1 MLSIHAEHGG
11 GNNSTFACRV
21 ATSSGTDPYAAYT
34 TAINSLKG
42 SRHGGANIK
51 VVQMLDC
58 IKENVK
64 NWGNRGEVADFITK
78 ILKKEAGDG
87 SGLIYGMGHAVY
99 TLSDPR
105 AVILKRKA
113 FEMAKGK
120 EIEAEFQ
127 LLSLIE
133 ELTPILMKEVRG
145 VDKAMCA
152 NVDMYSGLVYR
163 MLGIP
168 DELFTPL
175 FASARMVGW
184 AAHRMEELL
193 TGKRIIRPAYK
204 PITKV
209 KPSVMRPKGLIRLLL
224 TGCLLLLLSGCTFG
238 ATVDALL
245 TPPHLRGEQEQIYQ
259 ALENAVGNRITLQY
273 PRSGDHLSAVMISDL
288 DGDGQDEAAV
298 FYRKES
304 SLSTEN
310 ALRLNL
316 LDQADGTWMSVCD
329 LPAEGAEVDR
339 GFTADIGGRQRLIIG
354 YSQVDQSDKALVVYN
369 YEGGTLAKSFTVSYS
384 SFDVADLDGDDQ
396 SELLIL
402 KAAEGEHAA
411 EAAVYVPDEQDH
423 YTRYSLTLQGKT
435 TEYSQVLCGN
445 TQGKQTAIYLDGIVG
460 ATTMQTE
467 VLQFDGKKL
476 SYLVPTGSDAV
487 STIRPT
493 GWLTMDIDQDDI
505 PEIPVQGLFPG
516 YQDTDS
522 DLIRMTRWMTVT
534 KDGTLQEEERGYY
547 SLGDG
552 YAFLLPPNWQTEVTV
567 QNDNL
572 TGDLVFYHY
581 MGDRAA
587 EMPELMRIS
596 VATDT
601 ANRDSRLEEGYQL
614 LYSRGNAYYFIK
626 VPEDSTDERARTV
639 GDLLGYF
646 VFLS

>member
-64 NWGNRGEVADFITK
+64 NWSNRGEVADFITK

-209 KPSVMRPKGLIRLLL
+209 KPYIPL
-224 TGCLLLLLSGCTFG
+224 C
-238 ATVDALL
+238 D
-245 TPPHLRGEQEQIYQ
+245 
-259 ALENAVGNRITLQY
+259 
-273 PRSGDHLSAVMISDL
+273 
-288 DGDGQDEAAV
+288 
-298 FYRKES
+298 RK
-304 SLSTEN
+304 
-310 ALRLNL
+310 
-316 LDQADGTWMSVCD
+316 D
-329 LPAEGAEVDR
+329 
-339 GFTADIGGRQRLIIG
+339 
-354 YSQVDQSDKALVVYN
+354 
-369 YEGGTLAKSFTVSYS
+369 
-384 SFDVADLDGDDQ
+384 
-396 SELLIL
+396 
-402 KAAEGEHAA
+402 
-411 EAAVYVPDEQDH
+411 
-423 YTRYSLTLQGKT
+423 
-435 TEYSQVLCGN
+435 
-445 TQGKQTAIYLDGIVG
+445 
-460 ATTMQTE
+460 
-467 VLQFDGKKL
+467 
-476 SYLVPTGSDAV
+476 
-487 STIRPT
+487 
-493 GWLTMDIDQDDI
+493 
-505 PEIPVQGLFPG
+505 
-516 YQDTDS
+516 
-522 DLIRMTRWMTVT
+522 
-534 KDGTLQEEERGYY
+534 
-547 SLGDG
+547 
-552 YAFLLPPNWQTEVTV
+552 
-567 QNDNL
+567 
-572 TGDLVFYHY
+572 
-581 MGDRAA
+581 
-587 EMPELMRIS
+587 
-596 VATDT
+596 
-601 ANRDSRLEEGYQL
+601 
-614 LYSRGNAYYFIK
+614 
-626 VPEDSTDERARTV
+626 
-639 GDLLGYF
+639 
-646 VFLS
+646 